1 MYKFSY
7 EDVLEEQLD
16 EARKRERMAFEHS
29 IELMR
34 KAEAAGVS
42 SIEAVEAVTFGA
54 RLWTVLLE
62 DLASPDN
69 DLPEQLKSQIISIG
83 IWMLKELE
91 KLRRQEANSFSGLIV
106 VSETFCEGLK

>member
-7 EDVLEEQLD
+7 EDVLGEQLD
-16 EARKRERMAFEHS
+16 EARQRERKAFEHS

-34 KAEAAGVS
+34 KAEAAGIS
-42 SIEAVEAVTFGA
+42 SFEAVEAITFGA
-54 RLWTVLLE
+54 RLWTVMLE

-69 DLPEQLKSQIISIG
+69 DLPDQLKSQIISIG

-91 KLRRQEANSFSGLIV
+91 KLRRQEVTTFSGLIV
-106 VSETFCEGLK
+106 VSEAFCEGLK